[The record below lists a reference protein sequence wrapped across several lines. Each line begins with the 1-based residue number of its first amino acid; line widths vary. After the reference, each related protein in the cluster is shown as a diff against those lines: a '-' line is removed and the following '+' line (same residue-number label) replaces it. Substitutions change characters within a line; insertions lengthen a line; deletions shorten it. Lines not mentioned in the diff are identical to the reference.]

1 MSLPVLSA
9 RDAAERNV
17 LSRMENFISGSCT
30 EAVNCE
36 TRRLTCNDAGYPG
49 CEFQIRE
56 ALAEVLG
63 RQKSEYFFDKVSG
76 ARIP

>member
-1 MSLPVLSA
+1 MLFRS
-9 RDAAERNV
+9 NV
-17 LSRMENFISGSCT
+17 PFRMENFVSGSCT
-30 EAVNCE
+30 GAVSCE
-36 TRRLTCNDAGYPG
+36 TRRLTCSDAGYPG

-63 RQKSEYFFDKVSG
+63 RQKSEYFFDKVSD